1 MLNQKLIIIFCIIIN
16 FYLVCNCFF
25 CSIILNVMIKTEVLV
40 LGSGLAGCIAALSA
54 ADNGANVTLIT
65 KSKSIISGNT
75 PWAQGGIIYKGIND
89 SPDKLKNDIIV
100 AGDHANWEG
109 AVEQLCNEGPHYVE
123 KLLFGR
129 CGIEFDK
136 NKSEELHL
144 TAEGAHSEPRIIHS
158 KDKTG
163 LSIHEAVATEVDKH
177 PNITVMTNHTAVDLL
192 TLSHHSANPLDIYEK
207 PACFGAYILNNKDS
221 KVFPIFANETILALG
236 GLGQIYLHTTNPA
249 ESTGDGIALA
259 WRAGAR
265 CFNLQY
271 IQFHPTTFYNE
282 KDRFLI
288 SEAVRGE
295 GGILIDKTGRPFM
308 NFIHEQGSLA
318 PRDIVARAI
327 HQTMLETEHPC
338 VYLDISFKNHDW
350 VKNRFPTIYN
360 HCLRNGVDISAEP
373 IPVVP
378 SAHYSC
384 GGVGVSLKGRTS
396 LQRLYAVGEVSCT
409 GVHGANRLASTS
421 LLECIVWGYKAGEE
435 AANHIQYDNYF
446 PELFDWEGYDE
457 YIDPALIRQDW
468 LTIKN
473 TMWNYVGLIRTRQ
486 RLHRAT
492 TILRHLQSEVEQF
505 YQKAKMTKEMIQLR
519 NGVQTA
525 IAVTSAT
532 LESRVSRGTHYIVA

>member
-1 MLNQKLIIIFCIIIN
+1 
-16 FYLVCNCFF
+16 
-25 CSIILNVMIKTEVLV
+25 MIKTDVLV
-40 LGSGLAGCIAALSA
+40 LGSGLSGCIAALSA
-54 ADNGANVTLIT
+54 ADRGVQVTLIS
-65 KSKSIISGNT
+65 KSKSIVSGNT

-89 SPDKLKNDIIV
+89 SPEKLKDDIIN
-100 AGDHANWEG
+100 AGDHTSWDV
-109 AVEQLCNEGPHYVE
+109 AVEQLCNYGPGLIE
-123 KLLFGR
+123 KFLFER
-129 CGIEFDK
+129 CKVDFDR
-136 NKSEELHL
+136 NDSGEVHL

-163 LSIHEAVATEVDKH
+163 LSIHEAVAREVDKH
-177 PNITVMTNHTAVDLL
+177 PNIKVITNHTAVDLL

-207 PACFGAYILNNKDS
+207 PACFGAYVIDNDEC
-221 KVFPIFANETILALG
+221 KVFPVLANETILALG

-271 IQFHPTTFYNE
+271 IQFHPTTFYGE

-295 GGILIDKTGRPFM
+295 GGILIDNSGKPFM
-308 NFIHEQGSLA
+308 DSIHELGSLA

-338 VYLDISFKNHDW
+338 VYLDISFKNSDW
-350 VKNRFPTIYN
+350 IKNRFPTIYK
-360 HCLRNGVDISAEP
+360 HCLQNGTDISIEP

-421 LLECIVWGYKAGEE
+421 LLECIVWGQKAGEE
-435 AANHIQYDNYF
+435 AAEHVKVDDYF
-446 PELFDWEGYDE
+446 PELYPWDGYDE
-457 YIDPALIRQDW
+457 YMDPALIRQDW
-468 LTIKN
+468 LTIRN
-473 TMWNYVGLIRTRQ
+473 TMWNYVGLVRTRQ
-486 RLHRAT
+486 RLLRAT
-492 TILRHLQSEVEQF
+492 TILRHLQSEVENF
-505 YQKAKMTKEMIQLR
+505 YQKARMTKEMIQLR

-532 LESRVSRGTHYIVA
+532 LESRTSRGTHYIVS